1 MPGCMHFTNYMK
13 YILYFSSLFYTGSY
27 DTIAAAIKDPL
38 ILAKLHFYMAIA
50 RTFTPFLK
58 RYQTDEP
65 VMPFLGR
72 DLVEFLKVK
81 IHTGRNAQYH
91 YNAISSF
98 RRVSECLHSFPCS
111 ELSVLHFARTSIHL
125 LVCLLTESSE
135 TLCQKRGPPR
145 RHDSPADPTGHHRK
159 KELGPSAGC

>member
-1 MPGCMHFTNYMK
+1 
-13 YILYFSSLFYTGSY
+13 
-27 DTIAAAIKDPL
+27 
-38 ILAKLHFYMAIA
+38 MAIA

-72 DLVEFLKVK
+72 DLAELLKVK
-81 IHTGRNAQYH
+81 IHTGRNARYH

-98 RRVSECLHSFPCS
+98 RRVSECLHSHFPCS
-111 ELSVLHFARTSIHL
+111 ELSVLDFARTSIHF

-135 TLCQKRGPPR
+135 TLMKRELLQDATTVQLTR
-145 RHDSPADPTGHHRK
+145 LDITERK
-159 KELGPSAGC
+159 NWVHLQDVDIGLGAESILKVV